1 MKENKFEEYQYN
13 YLERLIKFYAKD
25 SVANDIKIK
34 WLSGLMKRQFYDDS
48 QKKFL
53 NKMVQKYNTRKK

>member
-1 MKENKFEEYQYN
+1 MKENKFEEHEYS

-34 WLSGLMKRQFYDDS
+34 WLSGLMKHQFYDDN